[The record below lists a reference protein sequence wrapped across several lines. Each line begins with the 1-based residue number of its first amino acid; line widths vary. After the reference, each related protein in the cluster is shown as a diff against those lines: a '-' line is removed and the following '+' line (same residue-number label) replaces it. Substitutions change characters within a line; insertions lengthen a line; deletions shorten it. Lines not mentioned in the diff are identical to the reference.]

1 MVQREWMNSAVRHY
15 SEHSRMPT
23 GRISIWL
30 DILSIPQRNR
40 EVQTLAVDSLYG
52 TREQAAVAVSGE
64 RGACCERPAAMEP
77 RPDLSS
83 RDDTSR
89 EQPRWTP
96 STSTPPR
103 SLP

>member
-1 MVQREWMNSAVRHY
+1 MQREWMDSAVRHY
-15 SEHSRMPT
+15 GEHSDMPEYK
-23 GRISIWL
+23 IYIWL
-30 DILSIPQRNR
+30 DILSIPQSNR

-52 TREQAAVAVSGE
+52 TRELAAVAVSGE

-77 RPDLSS
+77 RADLSS
-83 RDDTSR
+83 GAEPSR